1 MQNKNKNGNF
11 KKKVNS
17 AIENQIITLI
27 NSTVHLSFECFH
39 SSDFFFLEKM
49 SKMAAEDGL

>member
-1 MQNKNKNGNF
+1 MQNKNKIGNC

-39 SSDFFFLEKM
+39 SSDFFLEMM
-49 SKMAAEDGL
+49 SKMAAKDGL